1 MVLEPK
7 LRVEQSPVRMWS
19 EVRSGGSQYR
29 AGFLRIPINL
39 GSPLDRARKRWM
51 QEVHVEQAQRASF
64 KKQHFSQDPKDWIQ
78 AWKARVGESENG
90 NQACGSCDRKG
101 PRVSGKQKGS
111 ESVSQGWLIQ
121 VALTWVLGTTK
132 MPLLTMLKAG
142 SRKSTHRQGHAPCDS
157 GRSTPSLLLASRAA
171 FHPQLRCC
179 AAALGPS
186 SLLSSRGVLP
196 LGLCLHVTCLPS
208 HKNISHIP
216 RAPHGR
222 PHPFFFFF

>member
-111 ESVSQGWLIQ
+111 RLIDSSS
-121 VALTWVLGTTK
+121 TDLGAWNHK
-132 MPLLTMLKAG
+132 NASSHHVEG
-142 SRKSTHRQGHAPCDS
+142 RKSEVHA
-157 GRSTPSLLLASRAA
+157 
-171 FHPQLRCC
+171 
-179 AAALGPS
+179 
-186 SLLSSRGVLP
+186 SSRPRPLRLWAEHSLPAAGV
-196 LGLCLHVTCLPS
+196 
-208 HKNISHIP
+208 
-216 RAPHGR
+216 
-222 PHPFFFFF
+222 